1 MCTQGTR
8 ICRPRVDQEIGGL
21 SMVSVLLTVDFLKTT
36 AVSSPLPTRD
46 AKEEDRKAR
55 ENKFIFD

>member
-8 ICRPRVDQEIGGL
+8 ICRPRIDQEIGGL
-21 SMVSVLLTVDFLKTT
+21 SMVSVLLTVVLLKQQ
-36 AVSSPLPTRD
+36 PE
-46 AKEEDRKAR
+46 KEEDRKAR